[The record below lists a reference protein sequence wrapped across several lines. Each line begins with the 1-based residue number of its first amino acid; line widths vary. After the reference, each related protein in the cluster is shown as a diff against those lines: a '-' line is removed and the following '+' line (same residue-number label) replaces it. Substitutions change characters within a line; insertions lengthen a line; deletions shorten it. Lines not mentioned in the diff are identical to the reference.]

1 MLSYQHGF
9 HAGNPA
15 DVHKHAFELALLSL
29 LIKKA
34 RPLTYVES
42 HAGRGR
48 YDLTGAQAQKTGECQ
63 AGIGALYDQSGLPTP
78 LSRYRDV
85 VARWNRGEAI
95 EQYPGSPCIAAGA
108 LRRRDRLQLF
118 EAHGQEFE
126 ALEAAMAPY
135 RQASVQR
142 QDGYDG
148 MLEAFSNP
156 APHHRLVGL
165 IDPSYELKEDFERAP
180 AFARRLIEMVP
191 DALIMV
197 WYPVLSSGAGA
208 FDASGDG
215 WHSIVR
221 FRAHAEGHRM
231 VGSGVALFG
240 DVEDMRRPIKVLDR
254 GLQAYFSESGSG
266 D

>member
-15 DVHKHAFELALLSL
+15 DVHKHAYVLALLSL

-48 YDLTGAQAQKTGECQ
+48 YDLTGAQAQKTGEWQ

-156 APHHRLVGL
+156 APHHLSL
-165 IDPSYELKEDFERAP
+165 IH
-180 AFARRLIEMVP
+180 I
-191 DALIMV
+191 
-197 WYPVLSSGAGA
+197 
-208 FDASGDG
+208 
-215 WHSIVR
+215 
-221 FRAHAEGHRM
+221 
-231 VGSGVALFG
+231 
-240 DVEDMRRPIKVLDR
+240 
-254 GLQAYFSESGSG
+254 
-266 D
+266 

>member
-15 DVHKHAFELALLSL
+15 DVHKHTFVLALLSL
-29 LIKKA
+29 LTKKA

-42 HAGRGR
+42 HAGRGL
-48 YDLTGAQAQKTGECQ
+48 YDLTGAQASKTGEWHS
-63 AGIGALYDQSGLPTP
+63 GIGALYDRSGLPTP
-78 LSRYRDV
+78 LARYREV
-85 VARWNRGEAI
+85 IARWNRGEAI

-118 EAHGQEFE
+118 ETHGQEFE
-126 ALEAAMAPY
+126 ALESAMTPF
-135 RQASVQR
+135 RQASTR
-142 QDGYDG
+142 RHDGYEG
-148 MLEAFSNP
+148 MLEAFSTP

-165 IDPSYELKEDFERAP
+165 IDPSYELKDDFHRAP
-180 AFARRLIEMVP
+180 TFARRLVEMVP

-197 WYPVLSSGAGA
+197 WYPLLKSSVSDFDPTGESWHSVVR
-208 FDASGDG
+208 FDAHGD
-215 WHSIVR
+215 S
-221 FRAHAEGHRM
+221 HRM

-240 DVEDMRRPIKVLDR
+240 NVEDMQRPIKVLNR
-254 GLQAYFSESGSG
+254 GLQAYFSETASG